1 MRSQHSLAPDK
12 PFFVY
17 YSAIG
22 THGPFQVPE
31 KWRDGTRASSTRAG
45 TRCERKRWPARLKMG
60 VVPPGTE
67 LAPKPPGIQ
76 EWDELTADEKK
87 VFARYM
93 EIYAAFAEVTD
104 YEIGRFLDAIEDLG

>member
-31 KWRDGTRASSTRAG
+31 KWRDKYKGKFDQG
-45 TRCERKRWPARLKMG
+45 WDQVRKETLARQIKMG
-60 VVPPGTE
+60 VAPPGTE
-67 LAPKPPGIQ
+67 LQPSRRESGMG
-76 EWDELTADEKK
+76 ELTADEKK

-93 EIYAAFAEVTD
+93 ETMPPLP
-104 YEIGRFLDAIEDLG
+104 R